1 MAHLALLHTRLQITI
16 SLALA
21 ALVLWGLLCALRG
34 SVGRGYVAALWVAG
48 LLILAEALLGLP
60 LLLGAARP
68 ARLALHLVYGAVA
81 AALIPGAALY
91 CRGRSGR
98 WEALTYAA
106 ACLFLLGVAARAYQ
120 TGGAG

>member
-1 MAHLALLHTRLQITI
+1 MNHLALLHARLQITV
-16 SLALA
+16 SLVLA
-21 ALVLWGLLCALRG
+21 ALLIWALVDALRG
-34 SVGRGYVAALWVAG
+34 SVGRGYMAALWVAA

-81 AALIPGAALY
+81 AALLPGAALY
-91 CRGRSGR
+91 MRGRAGR

-106 ACLFLLGVAARAYQ
+106 VCLFLLGVAARAYQ
-120 TGGAG
+120 TGGG